1 MARGNWPHRR
11 RTSRWRRYDSRNGA
25 RFIYEYD
32 LNIPWRHEVRI
43 EDRLEPE
50 TRKFYPVCAAGDGAC
65 PPEDCGGPE
74 SFMDHRDDWYS
85 FDALSLVNR
94 LRCSTPGRDSPP
106 ARVAIANRLHPRLQ
120 PRRTRARFT
129 ITPRAQA
136 LAGYGSRKPSE
147 SAPVALASS
156 LARAVDSGITIHL
169 RVEGAQIPIHRGHLL
184 RLIAARLPI

>member
-1 MARGNWPHRR
+1 M
-11 RTSRWRRYDSRNGA
+11 RNGA
-25 RFIYEYD
+25 RFIYEYN

-43 EDRLEPE
+43 EDRLEPD
-50 TRKFYPVCAAGDGAC
+50 TRKFYPVCTAGDGAC

-94 LRCSTPGRDSPP
+94 LRCSTPGCSSPP

-147 SAPVALASS
+147 IGPGRAGQQPSQGSRFGNNHPPSS
-156 LARAVDSGITIHL
+156 GGRANL
-169 RVEGAQIPIHRGHLL
+169 LHRGHLL
-184 RLIAARLPI
+184 RFDRGQAADLIAATIPI